1 LISPNNIATDRLAY
15 DFHMHSNIS
24 DGSLSPTELVDRCAD
39 AGLKTIALTDHDSI
53 DGLEEAGQA
62 CRARG
67 IRLVH
72 GTEISATWNDKNLH
86 IVGLNIQ
93 TDNQALN
100 TALKGLQEM
109 RQSRAEL
116 MAQRLEKIGI
126 PNALEET
133 SKIAG
138 GGMITR
144 THFSHFL
151 IDHGY
156 CKRPDQVFK
165 RYLGQGKPAYVKTE
179 WPTLETVVGW
189 IRDAGGYAIVA
200 HPQRYNFSAT
210 KMRHMLGDF
219 AEMGGHGLEVIVG
232 NGAPQD
238 RNAGHNWASRFNLLA
253 SAGSDFHGRATP
265 WIKLGNLPQLPAG
278 LDNVAERLK
287 IEPMTKPMK
296 APPSETSG

>member
-1 LISPNNIATDRLAY
+1 MISQNQSATDRLAY

-24 DGSLSPTELVDRCAD
+24 DGSLSPTELVDRCAE

-93 TDNQALN
+93 TDNGTLN
-100 TALKGLQEM
+100 AGLKGLQEM
-109 RQSRAEL
+109 RQERAES
-116 MAQRLEKIGI
+116 MAKRLAKVGI

-133 SKIAG
+133 AKIAG

-156 CKRPDQVFK
+156 CRRPDQVFK
-165 RYLGQGKPAYVKTE
+165 RYLGQGKPGYVKTE
-179 WPTLETVVGW
+179 WPALETVVDW
-189 IRDAGGYAIVA
+189 ITDAGGYAIVA
-200 HPQRYNFSAT
+200 HPQRYNLSAT
-210 KMRHMLGDF
+210 KMRNMLGNF

-265 WIKLGNLPQLPAG
+265 WIKLGNLPPLPAG
-278 LDNVAERLK
+278 LDNIANHLS
-287 IEPMTKPMK
+287 IAPQTKPTQ
-296 APPSETSG
+296 PPLNATS